1 MQAFDARVSSQA
13 PAQTAPRYDLIDY
26 SNYFDVIVSRE
37 AHRSKTRK
45 RARNG
50 YVSRLDAFL
59 ARSGGGK
66 TRGDEV
72 LEAVERA
79 LDSFEGYPR
88 SDTQKDFHLA
98 MVNASLPHIY
108 GDNWEN
114 VRERV
119 LHQRGL
125 DTVLYEML
133 ICSPRR
139 FGKTT
144 SVSMYCA
151 VMLMHCPETW
161 ISVFS
166 TGQRAST
173 LLLDQCARFT
183 KMILINSLDRVAKHN
198 QENLFIKGDS
208 PSDLRR
214 LFSFPSSVAGLKGVG
229 AKIVILEE
237 ASRLDEAMFQ
247 EVIIPLLGV
256 KDTTLIGISTPLE
269 AVRVLKL
276 QHF

>member
-1 MQAFDARVSSQA
+1 MACNTREPSVSLGRLRARVLEVHFVVESQEAKPRCARTCSMQTVDARASRA
-13 PAQTAPRYDLIDY
+13 PATSATRYELIDY
-26 SNYFDVIVSRE
+26 ANYFKILVARE
-37 AHRSKTRK
+37 TQRSKTRK

-59 ARSGGGK
+59 ARSGGGR
-66 TRGDEV
+66 TQGDDV

-88 SDTQKDFHLA
+88 SDTQKDFHLS
-98 MVNASLPHIY
+98 MINASLPHIY

-125 DTVLYEML
+125 ATVLYEML

-151 VMLMHCPETW
+151 VMLVHCPETW

-173 LLLDQCARFT
+173 LLLDQCAKFT
-183 KMILINSLDRVAKHN
+183 KMLIVNALDRVAKHN
-198 QENLFIKGDS
+198 QVRK
-208 PSDLRR
+208 
-214 LFSFPSSVAGLKGVG
+214 SSADQ
-229 AKIVILEE
+229 IY
-237 ASRLDEAMFQ
+237 RQTD
-247 EVIIPLLGV
+247 
-256 KDTTLIGISTPLE
+256 
-269 AVRVLKL
+269 
-276 QHF
+276 

>member
-1 MQAFDARVSSQA
+1 MQASRA
-13 PAQTAPRYDLIDY
+13 PVVTAPRYEIIDY
-26 SNYFDVIVSRE
+26 ANYFATLVRRE
-37 AHRSKTRK
+37 TQRTMSRK

-59 ARSGGGK
+59 ARSGGGR

-88 SDTQKDFHLA
+88 SDTQKDFHMA

-108 GDNWEN
+108 GDQWEN

-269 AVRVLKL
+269 AVSVSKMPR
-276 QHF
+276 FEFDY